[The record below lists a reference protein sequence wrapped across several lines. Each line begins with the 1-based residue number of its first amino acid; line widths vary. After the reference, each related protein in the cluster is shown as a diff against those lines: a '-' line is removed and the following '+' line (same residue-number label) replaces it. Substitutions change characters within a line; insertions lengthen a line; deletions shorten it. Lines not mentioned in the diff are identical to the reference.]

1 MTVSR
6 LQKILE
12 SGAFAVTCELGP
24 PKGTDPE
31 VIKRKAE
38 LLKGFT
44 DAVNITDNQTAI
56 IRLSSIAA
64 SHILLDY
71 GLEPIMQMV
80 CRDRNRIAVQSDLFG
95 AYALGIRNLLC
106 LSGDHQQFG
115 SSPSSK
121 NVFDIDSI
129 QLLKIVNDM
138 NTEKKIS
145 SGNEI
150 EGDFEMYTGAAS
162 NPFGDPFEFRII
174 RLAKKIKAGAK
185 FIQTQC
191 IYDME
196 RLERFMEQVRERGFH
211 KKVKILAGV
220 TPLKSFGMANYMNKN
235 VAGINIPDRIMKR
248 MKDTPKEKKAEEGIK
263 ICVEQIEH
271 LKKIEGVS
279 GVHIM
284 AIEWEKM
291 VPVIVRQAGLYPR
304 PQVK

>member
-1 MTVSR
+1 MQESR
-6 LQKILE
+6 LKKILE
-12 SGAFAVTCELGP
+12 RGDFAVTCELGP

-31 VIKRKAE
+31 IIKKKAG
-38 LLKGFT
+38 LLKGYA

-64 SHILLDY
+64 SHIILDH

-80 CRDRNRIAVQSDLFG
+80 CRDRNRIAMQSDLFG
-95 AYALGIRNLLC
+95 AYALGIRNILC

-129 QLLKIVNDM
+129 QLLKIINNM
-138 NTEKKIS
+138 NVEKKIS
-145 SGNEI
+145 SGDEI
-150 EGDFEMYTGAAS
+150 EGSFDMYTGAAA

-174 RLAKKIKAGAK
+174 RLSKKIKAGAK

-196 RLERFMEQVRERGFH
+196 RFERFMKQVRERDFH

-220 TPLKSFGMANYMNKN
+220 IPLKSFGMANYMNKN
-235 VAGINIPDRIMKR
+235 VAGINIPSSIMKR
-248 MKDTPKEKKAEEGIK
+248 MKDAPKGKKAEEGIK
-263 ICVEQIEH
+263 ICIEQIEH

-291 VPVIVRQAGLYPR
+291 VPVIVKQAGLYPR
-304 PQVK
+304 PQI